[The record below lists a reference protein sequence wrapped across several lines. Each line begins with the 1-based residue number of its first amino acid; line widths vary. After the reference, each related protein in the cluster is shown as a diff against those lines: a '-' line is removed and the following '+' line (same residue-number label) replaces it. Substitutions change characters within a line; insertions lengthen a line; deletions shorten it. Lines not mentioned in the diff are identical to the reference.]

1 MVADCR
7 GKLAAVTTALNVVK
21 GPPAGYRPR
30 CPRGGLQ
37 SSEIATVTESLADAK
52 LALVDAQDGGQE
64 PKDAG
69 LERLRS
75 SLRFR
80 AEETIE
86 AGGFTYRKVD
96 RETSRP
102 RLLPRPCL
110 DEGRF
115 HTVHSI
121 LTKAGHSVQCP
132 KCKAE
137 FGPRVHRYNDAP
149 DA

>member
-1 MVADCR
+1 MVTIVE
-7 GKLAAVTTALNVVK
+7 GLTAVTTALNVVK
-21 GPPAGYRPR
+21 TLRDID
-30 CPRGGLQ
+30 RGVQEADFKLQ
-37 SSEIATVTESLADAK
+37 IATVTELLADAK
-52 LALVDAQDGGQE
+52 LALVDAQDE
-64 PKDAG
+64 IKSKDAE

-96 RETSRP
+96 GKPVGRAYCSV
-102 RLLPRPCL
+102 CL